1 MSTAHLG
8 DLIAVLSP
16 DKNTRQAGGGK
27 RETTDHDGLL
37 HDFVLVP
44 VGVAAIPKADSTD
57 PVTKAGKIGYF
68 RDRTGANGVI
78 VPERPIPSG
87 GTPNQMLTFRPC
99 PRKLPET

>member
-1 MSTAHLG
+1 LG

-57 PVTKAGKIGYF
+57 PVIKAGKIGYF
-68 RDRTGANGVI
+68 GIEPEPMALLCRTA
-78 VPERPIPSG
+78 PFHPAAHP
-87 GTPNQMLTFRPC
+87 TKC
-99 PRKLPET
+99 